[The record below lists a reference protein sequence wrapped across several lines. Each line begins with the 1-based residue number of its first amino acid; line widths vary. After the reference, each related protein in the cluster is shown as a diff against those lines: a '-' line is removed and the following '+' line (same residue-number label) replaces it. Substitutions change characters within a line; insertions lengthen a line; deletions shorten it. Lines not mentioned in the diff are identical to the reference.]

1 MRSLFKI
8 SVFFIGFLLLSQCAP
23 KTGSE
28 KELRSAIEKFNTAF
42 QEGNVELLSSM
53 ITDDY
58 SHTNGTSKMI
68 GRDVWLNYLKKRAKD
83 IEAGKIKVL
92 AYTMDELDIQL
103 LQNSAIVTAR
113 IQVETQ
119 QQDTVVQN
127 AYRVTNIWT
136 FQDGKWKRAGFHDGK
151 IQ

>member
-8 SVFFIGFLLLSQCAP
+8 SVLFFSCFLLSQCAP
-23 KTGSE
+23 EAGSE
-28 KELRSAIEKFNTAF
+28 KELVATIEKFNTAF
-42 QEGNVELLSSM
+42 QEGDVELLSTM

-68 GRDVWLNYLKKRAKD
+68 GKDVWLNYLKKRAKD

-92 AYTMDELDIQL
+92 NYAMDDLDIQML
-103 LQNSAIVTAR
+103 ENTAIVTAKIR
-113 IQVETQ
+113 VKTQ
-119 QQDTVVQN
+119 QQDTVVEN

-136 FQDGKWKRAGFHDGK
+136 FENGTWKRAGFHDGK
-151 IQ
+151 IH